1 MKLQHPTDQE
11 IRNHAAQIFVQ
22 NGCVPGHDVD
32 NWLQAEY
39 ELMQLPVHKI
49 AELAPV
55 KVKRGAAIRAPLVFL
70 IHAALLLE
78 ANGLTQSLRR

>member
-1 MKLQHPTDQE
+1 MKLHPSTEQE
-11 IRNHAAQIFVQ
+11 IRSRAEQIFVQ
-22 NGCVPGHDVD
+22 NGCVPGHDTD

-39 ELMQLPVHKI
+39 ELMQLPVDKI

-55 KVKRGAAIRAPLVFL
+55 KVKRGKAITSSLVCL

-78 ANGLTQSLRR
+78 ANGLTQHLRR

>member
-1 MKLQHPTDQE
+1 MNLHHPTEQE
-11 IRNHAAQIFVQ
+11 TSSRAAQIFVQ
-22 NGCVPGHDVD
+22 NGCAPGHDVD

-55 KVKRGAAIRAPLVFL
+55 KVKRGRTIKAPLVYL

-78 ANGLTQSLRR
+78 ATGLTQSIRR

>member
-1 MKLQHPTDQE
+1 MKLHRPTEQE
-11 IRNHAAQIFVQ
+11 IRSRAEQIFVK
-22 NGCVPGHDVD
+22 NGCVPEHDVD

-39 ELMQLPVHKI
+39 ELMQSPVHKI

-55 KVKRGAAIRAPLVFL
+55 TVKRGKAVTSSLVCL

-78 ANGLTQSLRR
+78 ANGLTQYLRR